1 MSSTLQT
8 APTTCRIG
16 DDLTAYLEGLIEKS
30 RFSNNSL
37 ISSISFK
44 TSFSDPLAILEKL
57 HHNNE
62 PHCYFEKAT
71 DDFAIAC
78 GGYLAHH
85 ACKGPNRFQL
95 AREWSTELL
104 QSVERAGDSPIAGSG
119 PTIFLTAS
127 FEAEIADHSQPTLH
141 VFLPEWQVIQ
151 QGGEHIIILNTQI
164 NPDSVANRVQKDLNY
179 RLNSMVGIR
188 NEKVSD
194 QHSYLIRLGQPKE
207 NFDYKQGVEKA
218 LDAIKAGELSKI
230 VLARQLT
237 FDIRS
242 DLSPF
247 AIAHGLRARF
257 PDCHAFSLSHPDQ
270 GTWVGASP
278 ETLARIRGLSLRTEA
293 LAGSAPRGPSA
304 GKDAHWGKTILARAK
319 EVREH
324 KLVIESIF
332 RRLSSAGITSIQEGL
347 PRLLR
352 LANLQHV
359 RTPLQGKLPE
369 GLHPFDILS
378 NLHPT
383 PAMGGTPRP
392 SALTKLAEIENVPRG
407 LYSGVAGWMD
417 AKGRAE
423 FIVPIRCGRIQ
434 QRSLTLFA
442 GAGIVEGS
450 IPENE
455 KNETDWKLQAMLEVI
470 TGSPNLPS

>member
-1 MSSTLQT
+1 MSSILQT
-8 APTTCRIG
+8 APTICRIG
-16 DDLTAYLEGLIEKS
+16 DDLTSYLEGLIEKS
-30 RFSNNSL
+30 RISNNSL
-37 ISSISFK
+37 ICSISFK

-57 HHNNE
+57 HHNKE

-164 NPDSVANRVQKDLNY
+164 NPDSVAHRIQKDLND

-207 NFDYKQGVEKA
+207 NFEYNQGVEKA
-218 LDAIKAGELSKI
+218 LKAIKAGELSKI

-237 FDIRS
+237 FDLRT

-304 GKDAHWGKTILARAK
+304 GKDAHWGKTILAREK

-324 KLVIESIF
+324 RLVIESII

-392 SALTKLAEIENVPRG
+392 SALAKLAELEKAPRG
-407 LYSGVAGWMD
+407 LYSGVAGWVD

-434 QRSLTLFA
+434 QSSLTLFA

>member
-1 MSSTLQT
+1 MTTTTKT
-8 APTTCRIG
+8 APTICRFG
-16 DDLTAYLEGLIEKS
+16 DDLTGYLDGLIEKS
-30 RFSNNSL
+30 RISKKRL
-37 ISSISFK
+37 ISSISFQ

-57 HHNNE
+57 HQTND

-78 GGYLAHH
+78 GGYLAHYQ
-85 ACKGPNRFQL
+85 CNGPHRFQL
-95 AREWSTELL
+95 AKEWSAKLF
-104 QSVERAGDSPIAGSG
+104 QSVDRAGDAPIAGSG

-127 FEAEIADHSQPTLH
+127 FEAEFTDHSQPSLT

-151 QGGEHIIILNTQI
+151 KGGEHIIILNTQI
-164 NPDSVANRVQKDLNY
+164 NPDSIANQIQKDLNS
-179 RLNSMVGIR
+179 RLISMMGLR

-194 QHSYLIRLGQPKE
+194 QRSHLTKLGEPIE
-207 NFDYKQGVEKA
+207 YFEYEQGVEQS
-218 LDAIKAGELSKI
+218 LDAINAGELSKI

-237 FDIRS
+237 FDLSS

-247 AIAHGLRARF
+247 SIAHGLRARF
-257 PDCHAFSLSHPDQ
+257 PDCHSFSLSLPQQ

-304 GKDAHWGKTILARAK
+304 GKDAHWGKTILAREK

-324 KLVIESIF
+324 RLVIESII
-332 RRLSSAGITSIQEGL
+332 RRLSSAGITSIKEEL

-369 GLHPFDILS
+369 GLHPFDVLS

-392 SALTKLAEIENVPRG
+392 AALAKLADIEKAPRG

-417 AKGRAE
+417 SKGRAE

-434 QRSLTLFA
+434 QNSLTLFA

-455 KNETDWKLQAMLEVI
+455 KSETDWKLQAMLEVI

>member
-1 MSSTLQT
+1 MSSTLLT
-8 APTTCRIG
+8 APTICRFG
-16 DDLTAYLEGLIEKS
+16 DDLTTYLSRLIEKS
-30 RFSNNSL
+30 RISNNS
-37 ISSISFK
+37 IFSSISFK

-57 HHNNE
+57 HRDND
-62 PHCYFEKAT
+62 PHCYFEKST

-85 ACKGPNRFQL
+85 ECSGSLRFQL
-95 AREWSTELL
+95 AKEWSEKVL
-104 QSVERAGDSPIAGSG
+104 QSVARAGDAPIAGSG

-127 FEAEIADHSQPTLH
+127 FESEIANHSQPTLT
-141 VFLPEWQVIQ
+141 VFLPKWQVVQ

-164 NPDSVANRVQKDLNY
+164 SPTSNAIEVQKDLND
-179 RLNSMVGIR
+179 RLISMIGLR

-194 QHSYLIRLGQPKE
+194 QQANTTHLGRSGE
-207 NFDYKQGVEKA
+207 NFEYERGVANA
-218 LDAIKAGELSKI
+218 LDVIQAGEISKI

-237 FDIRS
+237 FDLS
-242 DLSPF
+242 SNLSPF
-247 AIAHGLRARF
+247 GIAHGLRARF
-257 PDCHAFSLSHPDQ
+257 PDCHAFSLSLPEQ

-278 ETLARIRGLSLRTEA
+278 ETLAHIRGLSLRTEA

-304 GKDAHWGKTILARAK
+304 GKDAHWGKTILAREK

-324 KLVIESIF
+324 RLVIESII
-332 RRLSSAGITSIQEGL
+332 RRLSSAGISSIKEGL

-369 GLHPFDILS
+369 GLHPFDVLS

-383 PAMGGTPRP
+383 PAMGGTPR
-392 SALTKLAEIENVPRG
+392 SLALAKLAEIEKAPRG

-434 QRSLTLFA
+434 QSSLTLFA